1 MPTSLTLASRLKDN
15 FTVLREADNALLI
28 ECKQSVEDAF
38 EKERWAMIAKA
49 MKDKGA
55 EDEYRPEVLK
65 RQYKKLLL
73 DAQMVQK
80 GGAGGVKGVGRLGFG
95 VRVNVMDEE

>member
-1 MPTSLTLASRLKDN
+1 
-15 FTVLREADNALLI
+15 
-28 ECKQSVEDAF
+28 
-38 EKERWAMIAKA
+38 MIGKA

-55 EDEYRPEVLK
+55 EEEYRPEVLK

-80 GGAGGVKGVGRLGFG
+80 GGAGGAKAGGRLGFG
-95 VRVNVMDEE
+95 VRVNVMEEE